1 MPTTSH
7 KQRKGT
13 SMKAFDILKEF
24 YRAKINPG
32 STWLKSN
39 YKLTVYKGKLNPRKW
54 YYQVF
59 NKDWFYDE
67 ADVVLT
73 LGTNEKQYLFEIDR

>member
-1 MPTTSH
+1 
-7 KQRKGT
+7 
-13 SMKAFDILKEF
+13 MKAFDILKEF

-59 NKDWFYDE
+59 NKDWLYDE